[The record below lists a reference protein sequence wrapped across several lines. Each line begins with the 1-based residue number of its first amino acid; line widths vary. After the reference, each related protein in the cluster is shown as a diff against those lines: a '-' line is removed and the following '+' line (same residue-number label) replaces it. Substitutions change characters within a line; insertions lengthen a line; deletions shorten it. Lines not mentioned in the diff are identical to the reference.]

1 MNISISYPSEF
12 YVLLESSDILAQEAL
27 QAFLEIFIPLLV
39 QVVEKLGEVLREV
52 ELDRT
57 VLQKDQVVFSLVV
70 ALLSVVVE
78 LQHC

>member
-1 MNISISYPSEF
+1 MNISISYPSAF

-39 QVVEKLGEVLREV
+39 QVVEKLGEVLCEV